1 MPRLRLSLAAAF
13 AVAIA
18 PLPAGAAHRDN
29 PVLDAIVGTND
40 AFEITLNDGSGQ
52 KVFVLAPGTYTVVV
66 HDRSRIHNFHLAS
79 NTDPTVD
86 FRTDVEF
93 VGDQTFTVTFHDN
106 TRYAY
111 ACEPHWQTMNGS
123 FFVTSRS
130 SSPPPPPPPPAPV
143 RRLTGTVSAGGAVS
157 LDRSS
162 VTAGRYRLTVTDRSK
177 RQNFHMVGP
186 GLDRRTGAKFVGVV
200 RWNVKLVR
208 GMYVY
213 GSDRGRAK
221 RRLHVR

>member
-1 MPRLRLSLAAAF
+1 MPRLRLLLAAAL

-40 AFEITLNDGSGQ
+40 AFEITLNDASGQ

-66 HDRSRIHNFHLAS
+66 HDRSQIHNFHLAS

-86 FRTDVEF
+86 FRTDLEF

-111 ACEPHWQTMNGS
+111 TCEPHWQTMNGS
-123 FFVTSRS
+123 FVTSRS
-130 SSPPPPPPPPAPV
+130 SSPPPPPPAPASV
-143 RRLTGTVSAGGAVS
+143 GRLDGAVAANGVVS
-157 LDRSS
+157 LDRST
-162 VTAGRYRLTVTDRSK
+162 VEPGRYRLTVRDRSK
-177 RQNFHMVGP
+177 RHNFHLAGP
-186 GLDRRTGAKFVGVV
+186 GVDRRTGGAFVGTA

-208 GMYVY
+208 GAYVY
-213 GSDRGRAK
+213 GSDRSRAK
-221 RRLHVR
+221 RRLRVR